1 MIDFAFDTRRQWR
14 KVSSVRS
21 DQKAARNK
29 RRVLITSEIHID
41 ESTHSTQFRERISRH
56 DHFGRI
62 RHEHSNA
69 VIGLDTSSVQKSSE
83 SIDN

>member
-14 KVSSVRS
+14 KVSSVTT
-21 DQKAARNK
+21 DQKAAQNK
-29 RRVLITSEIHID
+29 GRVLITSEIHID

-56 DHFGRI
+56 DHFGRV

-69 VIGLDTSSVQKSSE
+69 IIGRDASSVQKSGE
-83 SIDN
+83 SINN